1 MQSDLSIRGFIENY
15 FPLIEK
21 IFPRFELIVAGS
33 NPSGKLLQLCEE
45 FENISKW
52 HAKAIVGT
60 ADQIEEKLSSM
71 AKQHGIDEFVINTWT
86 YDFESRVR
94 SYQLLSKLIK

>member
-1 MQSDLSIRGFIENY
+1 
-15 FPLIEK
+15 
-21 IFPRFELIVAGS
+21 
-33 NPSGKLLQLCEE
+33 
-45 FENISKW
+45 
-52 HAKAIVGT
+52 
-60 ADQIEEKLSSM
+60 M